1 MSKFTILCP
10 RAFDYI
16 LNKTGNMLIRYRPKE
31 VCSIIDPDNA
41 GKKASDILG
50 YGGEI
55 PIVKNFKDSK
65 IYSPDS
71 LVIGNAPQGGVIN
84 EDYKEEIKKAISF
97 GCDIYNGMH
106 QFLKDDP
113 HFSELAKTNKVKIY
127 DLRRPPHPPH
137 FPKGL
142 WKERKAKVLLVVGT
156 DCDTGKM
163 TTAWE
168 ITRRLKKRGRRVE
181 FIGTGQTGILLGKYG
196 IPIDAVVA
204 DFMVGETEFI
214 MDSISNDTELI
225 IVEGQGS
232 ISNMYYAGV
241 TLGLMHGAMP
251 DYLVL
256 THELGRE
263 LDVCNNPI
271 PSIKDTMDI
280 YISLMKNFKKTKF
293 LGINL
298 ITLQTDEDQALKEID
313 NMALKYNL
321 PVTDLV
327 RFGSKEMIEK
337 IEKESF

>member
-10 RAFDYI
+10 GAFDYI

-55 PIVKNFKDSK
+55 PIVKNFQDSK

-84 EDYKEEIKKAISF
+84 DDYKEEIKKAISF

-142 WKERKAKVLLVVGT
+142 WKERKAKVLLAS
-156 DCDTGKM
+156 CDTYRP
-163 TTAWE
+163 AAAE
-168 ITRRLKKRGRRVE
+168 QLK
-181 FIGTGQTGILLGKYG
+181 ILASPQVY
-196 IPIDAVVA
+196 P
-204 DFMVGETEFI
+204 
-214 MDSISNDTELI
+214 
-225 IVEGQGS
+225 
-232 ISNMYYAGV
+232 
-241 TLGLMHGAMP
+241 
-251 DYLVL
+251 
-256 THELGRE
+256 
-263 LDVCNNPI
+263 
-271 PSIKDTMDI
+271 
-280 YISLMKNFKKTKF
+280 
-293 LGINL
+293 
-298 ITLQTDEDQALKEID
+298 
-313 NMALKYNL
+313 
-321 PVTDLV
+321 
-327 RFGSKEMIEK
+327 
-337 IEKESF
+337 